1 MGTSLLTQVIKAM
14 VVAMVSMLS
23 PLTVRQILDKAFDGV
38 EAKVIASPNKWDDAI
53 AIPVLKAIRVALNV
67 PDNDE
72 AGGIEIPTPAE
83 TVL

>member
-1 MGTSLLTQVIKAM
+1 MGTSLLITVIKAM
-14 VVAMVSMLS
+14 VAAMVSMLS
-23 PLTVRQILDKAFDGV
+23 PLTVRQIIDKAFDAV
-38 EAKVIASPNKWDDAI
+38 ENLVIASPNKWDDAI
-53 AIPVLKAIRVALNV
+53 VIPVLKALRVALTV